1 MDIQSYLIMP
11 VQRLPRYRL
20 LLEDLIKNTNGL
32 HHKDYRPLIAACE
45 EIKKVANFINEQKK
59 EAENMN
65 RVLEI
70 QSLLSG
76 LLSNQS
82 LFTNKRRILKEG
94 KFNLDK
100 GTVVDYFL
108 FNDLL
113 IIAEQKL
120 ITVGG
125 NFNIVCKAYLRDL
138 ALKESPAYIE
148 LVLQK
153 PKGSFVIRFPT
164 PEEQKQW
171 VQEFHVSRSKA
182 LMEPVEKEIK
192 KPKKKPKKD
201 KKPKAEKTPEK
212 KKEEKPKVKKEP
224 SKKQDK
230 KPTQKKVKENPK
242 DKSKTT
248 QKKPLLEKQEEKKT
262 CGCFGC

>member
-1 MDIQSYLIMP
+1 
-11 VQRLPRYRL
+11 
-20 LLEDLIKNTNGL
+20 
-32 HHKDYRPLIAACE
+32 
-45 EIKKVANFINEQKK
+45 
-59 EAENMN
+59 MN

-192 KPKKKPKKD
+192 KPKKK
-201 KKPKAEKTPEK
+201 
-212 KKEEKPKVKKEP
+212 
-224 SKKQDK
+224 
-230 KPTQKKVKENPK
+230 TQK
-242 DKSKTT
+242 
-248 QKKPLLEKQEEKKT
+248 
-262 CGCFGC
+262 G

>member
-1 MDIQSYLIMP
+1 MDFTIKIIDHLLQP
-11 VQRLPRYRL
+11 VRRL
-20 LLEDLIKNTNGL
+20 
-32 HHKDYRPLIAACE
+32 
-45 EIKKVANFINEQKK
+45 KKWQTSLMSKKK

-212 KKEEKPKVKKEP
+212 KKEEKPK
-224 SKKQDK
+224 DK
-230 KPTQKKVKENPK
+230 KRTFKKAR
-242 DKSKTT
+242 
-248 QKKPLLEKQEEKKT
+248 
-262 CGCFGC
+262 

>member
-1 MDIQSYLIMP
+1 
-11 VQRLPRYRL
+11 
-20 LLEDLIKNTNGL
+20 
-32 HHKDYRPLIAACE
+32 
-45 EIKKVANFINEQKK
+45 
-59 EAENMN
+59 MN

-192 KPKKKPKKD
+192 KPKKNPKRIKNLKQRKLQKRRRRKNPKL
-201 KKPKAEKTPEK
+201 KKNLQK
-212 KKEEKPKVKKEP
+212 
-224 SKKQDK
+224 SKIRNQHK
-230 KPTQKKVKENPK
+230 KKVKENPK